1 MGVSMPGLSD
11 PNDLIP
17 IGNLGKGSGMTDA
30 LQFFRD
36 YLEQSHIEQ
45 LVAQVDRAQTAAV
58 SESRG

>member
-1 MGVSMPGLSD
+1 
-11 PNDLIP
+11 
-17 IGNLGKGSGMTDA
+17 MTDA